1 MKLECFEVWIR
12 GSRTGLKGNI
22 SKIQGR
28 ARKRTLI
35 EHGHGS
41 WAPAQL
47 GPRPRFNKEPTDV
60 STQPRQ
66 KHLPVQQEPVLL
78 STVWAVLGGIYPGA
92 LTVQLSG
99 RELSWKTQTPFDDPV
114 HWVRLTKSH
123 PVLLLSILH
132 CTLVWLGSREP
143 SRKLFCIKLYPP
155 IHMLKL

>member
-12 GSRTGLKGNI
+12 GSRTGLEGEI
-22 SKIQGR
+22 SKMQGR
-28 ARKRTLI
+28 AGTRTLT
-35 EHGHGS
+35 EHGHVRWLSLCGFQAAFQQGAHRCEHTAAAE
-41 WAPAQL
+41 AP
-47 GPRPRFNKEPTDV
+47 PRPAGARPAFHGV
-60 STQPRQ
+60 SCAGRRPPR
-66 KHLPVQQEPVLL
+66 
-78 STVWAVLGGIYPGA
+78 A
-92 LTVQLSG
+92 LTRQLSG
-99 RELSWKTQTPFDDPV
+99 CELSWKTQTRFDDPV